1 MRGTEKTQIPFL
13 KKCVAAFRSLPR
25 MQRYVLAFVAA
36 DILFL
41 VWYLIY
47 TAAFLEGEAHVP
59 HFLLGAVF
67 FQDHSDVFMDFFNV
81 NVFVEDMNP
90 YFVAG
95 DPGGGSSYPPLV
107 LLLAKVFRLI
117 GGSAESALAL
127 RETPRGILSIVLYF
141 TVLTICGAL
150 CLLKFAKKKGLPL
163 PLAAAL
169 GLCVLLTAP
178 MVYLIERANYLLF
191 ALLFVLVFFLYEKDE
206 SAFKRELSYLSLA
219 AAVGFKLYPAVFAL
233 LLLKEKRFFAFLRV
247 ALYSVALTV
256 LPFCFFEGGFGNI
269 AYFLEN
275 LKKFSEGPYVF
286 EYEGAL
292 CTNAF
297 SYGLSAAMFVRV
309 LFCLFGGFS
318 YLALPAYA
326 HAAATAF
333 AVITGAALIAGIFLA
348 KDRFSAVFLAAATT
362 FLLPDPSYCYT
373 ASVLIVPLF
382 FLFSEGEGGKFQ
394 IAAFVLLL
402 FSFVIADFGYLLP
415 RYSHGLQY
423 GYTVLNFLQCLS
435 CIALSWMCFVR
446 GALSRVRKNCAYAKN

>member
-1 MRGTEKTQIPFL
+1 MRGTKKTEFPFL
-13 KKCVAAFRSLPR
+13 KKSIAALRSLPR
-25 MQRYVLAFVAA
+25 MHKFVLAFIAA
-36 DILFL
+36 DLLFL

-47 TAAFLEGEAHVP
+47 TAAFLDGEAHVP

-81 NVFVEDMNP
+81 NVFVENMNP

-107 LLLAKVFRLI
+107 LLFAKVFRLI
-117 GGSAESALAL
+117 GGPAESALAL

-141 TVLTICGAL
+141 TVLTIGGAL
-150 CLLKFAKKKGLPL
+150 CLAKFAKREKLPL

-169 GLCVLLTAP
+169 GLCILLTAP

-191 ALLFVLVFFLYEKDE
+191 ALLFVLIFFLYERDE
-206 SAFKRELSYLSLA
+206 SPLKRELAYLSLA

-233 LLLKEKRFFAFLRV
+233 LLLKEKRLFAFLRV
-247 ALYSVALTV
+247 ALYSIALTV
-256 LPFCFFEGGFGNI
+256 LPFCFFDGGFGNI

-286 EYEGAL
+286 EHEGAP

-309 LFCLFGGFS
+309 LFCFFGGFS

-333 AVITGAALIAGIFLA
+333 AVFMGAEIVVGIFLA
-348 KDRFSAVFLAAATT
+348 KDRFSAVFLAAAAT

-373 ASVLIVPLF
+373 ASVLIVP
-382 FLFSEGEGGKFQ
+382 FLALLSKGEAGKFQ

-402 FSFVIADFGYLLP
+402 VNFVIADFGYLLP
-415 RYSHGLQY
+415 RYTHGLQY

-435 CIALSWMCFVR
+435 CIALSLMCLLR
-446 GALSRVRKNCAYAKN
+446 GVLARTEKNCAYAKN

>member
-81 NVFVEDMNP
+81 NVFVEDM
-90 YFVAG
+90 
-95 DPGGGSSYPPLV
+95 
-107 LLLAKVFRLI
+107 K
-117 GGSAESALAL
+117 ESALAL

-247 ALYSVALTV
+247 ALYGVALTV
-256 LPFCFFEGGFGNI
+256 LPFCFFEGGLGNI

-286 EYEGAL
+286 EYEGAP

-348 KDRFSAVFLAAATT
+348 KDRFSAVFLAAAAT